1 MHLQTVLKVDSLWV
15 YCLISSVCPVVPITL
30 GPIQLYRTSY
40 QYRKQMLVASIPGCS
55 GAQIVLGSSHIGNG
69 KPATL
74 SESLPTEFISSKP
87 TCVYQPLQASLRSI
101 FPLFFH
107 VFRLLR
113 ISMQWKIRRPPPPRP
128 CPQGQLPQE
137 SWCYF
142 ATFWAFTVIWLKW
155 EADIFLTRILPWSWE
170 RPGSAESCR
179 DGYSGMLKWRQRW
192 CGGVG
197 LEASSSS
204 FCSGFVPHGDGAGS
218 SRRPDQKD
226 FIVVRHVLD
235 PIYF

>member
-1 MHLQTVLKVDSLWV
+1 
-15 YCLISSVCPVVPITL
+15 
-30 GPIQLYRTSY
+30 
-40 QYRKQMLVASIPGCS
+40 
-55 GAQIVLGSSHIGNG
+55 
-69 KPATL
+69 
-74 SESLPTEFISSKP
+74 
-87 TCVYQPLQASLRSI
+87 
-101 FPLFFH
+101 
-107 VFRLLR
+107 
-113 ISMQWKIRRPPPPRP
+113 MQWGSDCVGKQSYWKWQTNHTFRELANWIYLFKTHMCIPTSTGILEVHFSFILS
-128 CPQGQLPQE
+128 CLQVTKNFNAMKDMAFSPQGQLPQE

-170 RPGSAESCR
+170 RLGNAESCR
-179 DGYSGMLKWRQRW
+179 DGYSEMLKWRQRW
-192 CGGVG
+192 SRGVG
-197 LEASSSS
+197 LGASSSS